1 MHIKR
6 VRKIIE
12 SCLGSSFVRFCI
24 VGLINTAHHYLWF
37 FLLSDFLGPVYS
49 NIMAFVFANIGA
61 YFLNTIFTF
70 KEKPSVRSF
79 LKFPVVSIA
88 QLLINYLVP
97 AAFVY
102 WSIEYVFFVPIL
114 STVICLPLVFLLTK
128 FAIKGSVVSRKN
140 Q

>member
-1 MHIKR
+1 
-6 VRKIIE
+6 
-12 SCLGSSFVRFCI
+12 
-24 VGLINTAHHYLWF
+24 
-37 FLLSDFLGPVYS
+37 
-49 NIMAFVFANIGA
+49 MAFVFANIGA

>member
-24 VGLINTAHHYLWF
+24 VGLINTVHHYLWF
-37 FLLSDFLGPVYS
+37 FLLSDLLGPVYS
-49 NIMAFVFANIGA
+49 NVVAFIFANIGS

-70 KEKPSVRSF
+70 REKPSVRSF
-79 LKFPVVSIA
+79 LKFPAVSIA

-97 AAFVY
+97 VAFLY
-102 WSIEYVFFVPIL
+102 WSIEFIFLVPIL
-114 STVICLPLVFLLTK
+114 STVICLPLVFFLTK
-128 FAIKGSVVSRKN
+128 LAIKGNAVSRKS